1 MAASRS
7 SGPGRSSMITTWCGV
22 SATRRPSASF
32 TAWHEFSLAVD
43 SLAGGFVILP
53 WIQDGRSVALP
64 RWEVEMIMKAK
75 EPALGEH
82 LGAVPPGPGLEQ
94 AKSVMSKVRSS
105 PGGLWLAWER
115 SM

>member
-1 MAASRS
+1 
-7 SGPGRSSMITTWCGV
+7 
-22 SATRRPSASF
+22 
-32 TAWHEFSLAVD
+32 
-43 SLAGGFVILP
+43 
-53 WIQDGRSVALP
+53 
-64 RWEVEMIMKAK
+64 MIMKAK

-82 LGAVPPGPGLEQ
+82 LGAVPSGPGLEQ